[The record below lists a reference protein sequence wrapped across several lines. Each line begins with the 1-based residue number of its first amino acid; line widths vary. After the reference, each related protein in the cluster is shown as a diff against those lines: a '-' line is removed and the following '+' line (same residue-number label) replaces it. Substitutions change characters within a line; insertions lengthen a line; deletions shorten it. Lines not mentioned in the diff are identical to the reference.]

1 MKNWLKITMT
11 TVVALGL
18 SSATLL
24 AQTTLKWAHVYETS
38 EPYHTWS
45 VWAGEQIEKQTN
57 GKYKVEVY
65 PASSLGKETDI
76 NQGMQLGTVDMIISG
91 LSFAA
96 RSVPRIGVGYYPFT
110 FRDGNHLL
118 AWSKS
123 DNFAELAG

>member
-1 MKNWLKITMT
+1 MRLQ
-11 TVVALGL
+11 
-18 SSATLL
+18 S
-24 AQTTLKWAHVYETS
+24 
-38 EPYHTWS
+38 PYHTWS

-91 LSFAA
+91 LSLRHAVFQELVWATT
-96 RSVPRIGVGYYPFT
+96 RLHS
-110 FRDGNHLL
+110 RDGNHLL

-123 DNFAELAG
+123 DNFAELAGMYEKRQVFTSPR